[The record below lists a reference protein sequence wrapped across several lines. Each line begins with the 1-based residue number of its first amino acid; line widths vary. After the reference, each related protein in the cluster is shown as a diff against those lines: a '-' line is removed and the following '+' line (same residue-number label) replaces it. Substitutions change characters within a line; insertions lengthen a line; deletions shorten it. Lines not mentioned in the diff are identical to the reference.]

1 MNVVGQGTERVRL
14 PLVKRMTISHF
25 SLYRNRS
32 ENVVSFDKRV
42 FCLAGANG
50 LGKSTFLAILN
61 YSITGAV
68 AQPDVKVLSLPE
80 YFKKSKT
87 YALDYF
93 TGRVTDDD
101 REIAEVTVEFSLGEY
116 SYVVTRGMFYPT
128 ELRSL
133 SITGPDVNV
142 QREAGLEDSVAGQ
155 EMHEEYVSHI
165 LKHTGLAQ
173 FEQLVYLQ
181 HFLVTFDERRHL
193 LFWDPEV
200 ARFALF
206 LVFGMD
212 TARADKVGDWQRK
225 ADRLESQA
233 RNAQYQAT
241 SARSQIRDL
250 LTRAGGEVDV
260 DTDLEGEHR
269 GLSAERDEAA
279 ARVEEKIAQEKD
291 QRLQVGI
298 AAAEHHALTIEYNR
312 AFSDRSANHAGAAE
326 SSVILRLLH
335 ERHCGVCGTEDV
347 ASVDEVA
354 GLIDQGVC
362 PLCRTPSSDS
372 GESDDFSV
380 LRELDVQLQGSNDQL
395 SNAQKALDRATREL
409 EEARQDLS
417 AVSKK
422 LQDFEKIHSEWLL
435 DQSSRSGVS
444 KVVQQLEAERLNAI
458 DRRDDFRRKRDEF
471 YALIEPVKQE
481 LAERYAE
488 AEIDF
493 LPRFQ
498 TLARAFLGL
507 DLHCELDKKARGPEL
522 VVTINNQK
530 RREQNQLSESQR
542 YFIDI
547 ALRMALTEYMIG
559 PDGSASLLIDTP
571 EGSLDIAYE
580 ARAGEMF
587 GEFVTRGNRIIMTAN
602 LNSNRL
608 VLELANV
615 CRRDLMHVERMT
627 NWSVLSEVQAQSEN
641 LFDKSYEDI
650 QVSLDGMLL

>member
-1 MNVVGQGTERVRL
+1 MGQGTERVRL
-14 PLVKRMTISHF
+14 PLVRRMTIAHF

-32 ENVVSFDKRV
+32 ENVVTFDKNV

-68 AQPDVKVLSLPE
+68 APPDAKVLSLGE
-80 YFKKSKT
+80 YFKKAKG
-87 YALDYF
+87 YVLDYF
-93 TGRVTDDD
+93 TGRITEAD
-101 REIAEVTVEFSLGEY
+101 REIAEVTVEFSVGDY
-116 SYVVTRGMFYPT
+116 SYTVTRGMFYPT
-128 ELRSL
+128 ELRGL
-133 SITGPDVNV
+133 SITGPGLSVHR
-142 QREAGLEDSVAGQ
+142 QAGLEDSAAAQ
-155 EMHEEYVSHI
+155 DIYDEYVSYI
-165 LKHTGLAQ
+165 VEHTGLAQ

-212 TARADKVGDWQRK
+212 TARADKVGEWQRK

-241 SARSQIRDL
+241 SARSQIQDL

-260 DTDLEGEHR
+260 DTNLEEDHR
-269 GLSAERDEAA
+269 RLSAERDDAA
-279 ARVEEKIAQEKD
+279 ARVDEKIAQEKD

-312 AFSDRSANHAGAAE
+312 AFSARSATHTGAAE
-326 SSVILRLLH
+326 NSTILRLLH
-335 ERHCGVCGTEDV
+335 DHHCGICGTEDV
-347 ASVDEVA
+347 TSVEEVSA
-354 GLIDQGVC
+354 LIEQDIC
-362 PLCRTPSSDS
+362 PLCRTPSSESTD
-372 GESDDFSV
+372 SDDFGI
-380 LRELDVQLQGSNDQL
+380 LRELDVQLQA
-395 SNAQKALDRATREL
+395 SNARLADAQQALDRTTREL
-409 EEARQDLS
+409 EVARQELS
-417 AVSKK
+417 AISKK
-422 LQDFEKIHSEWLL
+422 LKDFEQVHSEWLL
-435 DQSSRSGVS
+435 DQSTRSGVS

-458 DRRDDFRRKRDEF
+458 ERRDDFRRKRDEF
-471 YALIEPVKQE
+471 YALMDPVKRE
-481 LAERYAE
+481 LAERYNE
-488 AEIDF
+488 AEVEF

-507 DLHCELDKKARGPEL
+507 DLHCDLDKKARGPEL
-522 VVTINNQK
+522 VVSINNQK

-559 PDGSASLLIDTP
+559 PGASACLLIDTP